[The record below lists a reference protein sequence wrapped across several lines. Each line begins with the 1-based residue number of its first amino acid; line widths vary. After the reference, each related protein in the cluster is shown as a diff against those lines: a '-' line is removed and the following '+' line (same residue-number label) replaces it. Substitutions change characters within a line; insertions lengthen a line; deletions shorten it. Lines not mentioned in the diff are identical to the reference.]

1 MDQTG
6 SPDPDVS
13 PGSHASDFLV
23 VGIGASA
30 GGLEALR
37 EFLRPLAVEP
47 GYALILV
54 QHVSDSERFLMAEVF
69 ARLTGMPVVPVEEGL
84 ALEPNRFYVAPPNT
98 LLGFKNGRFR
108 LRPPR
113 NPGERRNPID
123 RFFQTLAAAYET
135 ESVGIVLSG
144 SGSDGALGLG
154 SIGAAGG
161 MTMAQAPDTAAF
173 TDMPSSVAASADHV
187 LPPAGLAEALD
198 TYARH
203 WRAITSGSGL
213 GDRRREIQARLPE
226 TCDVLLRRTGHD
238 FKHYKVSTLVRRIER
253 RMQVRSLHDV
263 DSYVGHLARD
273 IHEPHVL
280 FRELLIGV
288 TSFFRE
294 PDSFHALGERVIAA
308 LLGQRSASDQVRIW
322 IPGCAT
328 GEEAYTIA
336 MIVREKLDAIPNAPK
351 VQIFATDVNERAL
364 VAARRGSYPQGI
376 TAQVSPERLARFFV
390 KRGRRYQVTDEL
402 REMCLFSVHNLISDP
417 PFSRLDLI
425 SCRNVLIYLGSH
437 LQKKLIPVFHYALRS
452 GGYLFVGA
460 SESLTGH
467 NELFRVIDAKH
478 RIAQR
483 KEAALHVPGSLRD
496 FGTTT
501 IPGWR
506 AANPAAEVDLG
517 AVAQRILLD
526 EFAPK
531 YAIVSEEGQ
540 VVFLS
545 EGVDIYI
552 QPPAGSFSNNIMRM
566 VRRGLS
572 VGLRTAFNQAIRT
585 RRTVA
590 REVPAVHTAEGLQS
604 VRVTVQPMPE
614 LGHEDG
620 LYMIVFQ
627 DHGPPLRRSEEAAA
641 PAHPDADALIEGL
654 ERELLR
660 TREDLERTVQDLEA
674 ANEELKSS
682 NEELLSM
689 NEELQSANE
698 ELETSKEEVQA
709 VNHALASA
717 NADLENL
724 LRSTR
729 IATIFLDREGAIR
742 GFTPAASDIY
752 HIASSDIGRPLS
764 HFTHRLVDIPPLP
777 GFAELDG
784 ATGGVDHEARSHD
797 GRWFLRR
804 VLPYRTAAGAVDG
817 IVVTFTEVTKQKES
831 ETALRRSEEK
841 LRVALEAAR
850 LGAWERDLATGELAA
865 TAMCKVNLGLDPD
878 APLTFDQLQGMR
890 HPDDQDRVTQAIR
903 DAIAENRDYD
913 VEYRAVKPD
922 GTIGWILARGHAVY
936 DASGRPVRMVGV
948 TLDITERESAKQ
960 ALQQVERRQGFL
972 LDLHD
977 RLKDLDDPLAVMETA
992 AERLGRHL
1000 AVSRVGYGEIDAAGE
1015 HVLVDRD
1022 WTDGS
1027 VTSVRGRHRLNDF
1040 GPEIIA
1046 ALKEGRTIRVDDV
1059 AGDSRTSAPSTAAA
1073 FAAIETR
1080 AVLAVPLC
1088 KGGRMVAMIYLHH
1101 PAPRAWSDEDAVAVE
1116 EVGERTWAALERA
1129 RIEAALRESE
1139 ARFRSMANSAPV
1151 MIWINSAATG
1161 CEFVNQAYLDFFGK
1175 RLEEVLGFGW
1185 APSAHPEDGP
1195 RYLAAYQEAVAT
1207 ASPFQAEARFRRA
1220 DGEYRWLISN
1230 GLPRLDPGGN
1240 LLGFIGSSLDIT
1252 EVKRAETEM
1261 RGTAERLRLALEASR
1276 MGDWI
1281 WDPATDVVT
1290 LSARAAEIFGIP
1302 PGPHMTW
1309 TAMQG
1314 LLHPEDARRA
1324 AAGVETAVATRGGY
1338 DVEYRIRRPSDGSDV
1353 WVAAKGQATYGA
1365 DGAILGMIGVV
1376 QDVTE
1381 RKAAEERQAL
1391 LIRELHHRV
1400 KNTLATVQAIVGST
1414 ARTASSIDEFYQAF
1428 VGRIVSL
1435 AQTHTLLTEDYW
1447 QTASLTQLLRNE
1459 LGPYD
1464 EEDRRIEVDGPPVEL
1479 NSEAAVPIGM
1489 AIHELTTNAAKYG
1502 ALSDR
1507 GRVEVR
1513 WALKGEPDRPMLHFA
1528 WTETGGPPVRAPT
1541 RQGFGSRLLQR
1552 VLATQLQAEVH
1563 MDFAPEGLRFSM
1575 IMPVPK
1581 PVDPYLSLKPV

>member
-1 MDQTG
+1 VPYEIVAPMDPTG
-6 SPDPDVS
+6 PPDSDVS
-13 PGSHASDFLV
+13 LGSATSDFLV

-37 EFLRPLAVEP
+37 ELLRAVPAEP
-47 GYALILV
+47 GYVLVLV

-69 ARLTGMPVVPVEEGL
+69 ARLTAMPVVPAEEGL

-98 LLGFKNGRFR
+98 ILGFKNGRFR

-123 RFFQTLAAAYET
+123 RFFQTLAAAYGT
-135 ESVGIVLSG
+135 EAVGIVLSG

-154 SIGAAGG
+154 SIGASGG
-161 MTMAQAPDTAAF
+161 MTMAQAPDSAAF

-187 LPPAGLAEALD
+187 LPPAGLAEALE

-203 WRAITSGSGL
+203 WRAITTGPGL

-226 TCDVLLRRTGHD
+226 ICDILLRRTGHD

-253 RMQVRSLHDV
+253 RMQVRALHDV
-263 DSYVGHLARD
+263 DSYVGQLARD

-280 FRELLIGV
+280 FREMLIGV

-294 PDSFHALGERVIAA
+294 PDSFHALGERVITG
-308 LLGQRSASDQVRIW
+308 LLGQRSATDQLRIW

-336 MIVREKLDAIPNAPK
+336 MIVREKLDAIPNPPK

-452 GGYLFVGA
+452 GGSLFLGA

-467 NELFRVIDAKH
+467 NELFRVTDAKH

-483 KEAALHVPGSLRD
+483 KEAALHVPGSLRA
-496 FGTTT
+496 FGTT
-501 IPGWR
+501 IPGSR
-506 AANPAAEVDLG
+506 AANPASEVDLG

-540 VVFLS
+540 IVFLS

-627 DHGPPLRRSEEAAA
+627 DHGAPLRRSEDAAV

-764 HFTHRLVDIPPLP
+764 HFTHRLANLPALP
-777 GFAELDG
+777 GLAAFDAETDPI
-784 ATGGVDHEARSHD
+784 DHEAQSED

-804 VLPYRTAAGAVDG
+804 VLPYRTAGGIADG

-831 ETALRRSEEK
+831 EAALRRSEAK
-841 LRVALEAAR
+841 LRVALDAAR
-850 LGAWERDLATGELAA
+850 LGAWERDVVTGELTA

-878 APLTFDQLQGMR
+878 APLTFEQLQGMR
-890 HPDDQDRVTQAIR
+890 HPDDRERVAQAIR
-903 DAIAENRDYD
+903 AAITENRDYD
-913 VEYRAVKPD
+913 VEYRVVKPD
-922 GTIGWILARGHAVY
+922 GSIGWIIARGHAVY
-936 DASGRPVRMVGV
+936 DEAGRPVRMVGV
-948 TLDITERESAKQ
+948 TLDITEREAAKQ

-972 LDLHD
+972 LSLQDGLRDLE
-977 RLKDLDDPLAVMETA
+977 DPFAVMESA
-992 AERLGRHL
+992 AAMLGRHL
-1000 AVSRVGYGEIDAAGE
+1000 GVSRVGYGEIDAAQE

-1027 VTSVRGRHRLNDF
+1027 VGSVRGRHRLDDF
-1040 GPEIIA
+1040 GPQIIA
-1046 ALKEGRTIRVDDV
+1046 SLKEGRTVRVDDV
-1059 AGDSRTSAPSTAAA
+1059 AADPRTCDPATVAA
-1073 FAAIETR
+1073 FAGIETR
-1080 AVLAVPLC
+1080 AVLAVPLR
-1088 KGGRMVAMIYLHH
+1088 KSGRMVALIYLHH
-1101 PAPRAWSDEDAVAVE
+1101 AAARPWSDEDAAVVE
-1116 EVGERTWAALERA
+1116 AVGERTWATLERA
-1129 RIEAALRESE
+1129 RAEASLRESE
-1139 ARFRSMANSAPV
+1139 ARFRSMADSAPV
-1151 MIWINSAATG
+1151 MIWINGVETG

-1175 RLEEVLGFGW
+1175 RLDEVMGFGW
-1185 APSAHPEDGP
+1185 APSAHPEDAP
-1195 RYLAAYQEAVAT
+1195 AYMAAYREAVDT
-1207 ASPFQAEARFRRA
+1207 AGPFRAEARFRRA
-1220 DGEYRWLISN
+1220 DGEYRWLLSN
-1230 GLPRLDPGGN
+1230 GLPRLDATGQ
-1240 LLGFIGSSLDIT
+1240 LLGVIGSSLDIT

-1261 RGTAERLRLALEASR
+1261 RGNAERLRLALEASR

-1290 LSARAAEIFGIP
+1290 FSERGAEIFGIP

-1309 TAMQG
+1309 TAMQA

-1324 AAGVETAVATRGGY
+1324 AAGVEAAIATRGGY
-1338 DVEYRIRRPSDGSDV
+1338 DVEYRIRRPSDGADL
-1353 WVAAKGQATYGA
+1353 WVAAKGQVTLGA
-1365 DGAILGMIGVV
+1365 DGRVVGMIGVV

-1464 EEDRRIEVDGPPVEL
+1464 DESDRRVTIEGPPVEL
-1479 NSEAAVPIGM
+1479 TSEAAVPIGM

-1502 ALSDR
+1502 ALSDG
-1507 GRVEVR
+1507 GRVEVG
-1513 WALKGEPDRPMLHFA
+1513 WTVKGDPDRSMLHFSWVEA
-1528 WTETGGPPVRAPT
+1528 GGPPSARRSARGSAPACCNGCSPPSSRPRSTWISRSRACASP
-1541 RQGFGSRLLQR
+1541 
-1552 VLATQLQAEVH
+1552 
-1563 MDFAPEGLRFSM
+1563 
-1575 IMPVPK
+1575 
-1581 PVDPYLSLKPV
+1581 